1 MGQSL
6 QNVGLNPGQ
15 HLPAFVRVQRQNR
28 RGAFL
33 RRAIHHFAP
42 SVVGQAVAGLEFRF
56 QHRIGGNTFG
66 MQLDLDS
73 FVDSDAPDLV
83 DIARPRTERQPIECV
98 QDLSILGELPVEAAI
113 RSAIMGKAGRQQDR
127 RRHSKHRT
135 YASHVAPP

>member
-1 MGQSL
+1 
-6 QNVGLNPGQ
+6 
-15 HLPAFVRVQRQNR
+15 
-28 RGAFL
+28 
-33 RRAIHHFAP
+33 
-42 SVVGQAVAGLEFRF
+42 
-56 QHRIGGNTFG
+56 